1 MASSARVQGV
11 DVARG
16 LASAIMIQGHAYDG
30 WVRVEEKTSAS
41 YLFTRVLG
49 TLPLP
54 SFLLLAGAAIALRV
68 EAASARGEEPR
79 VVRHALVRRGLT
91 VFAIGYAVNAVGA
104 LMDGYEGLATF
115 FRADVLQVIG
125 LSIVLLAGLGIGARE
140 GRIDRRRLIVAG
152 VLLAIVPIVICPL
165 VSAALWDT
173 PEPWSYAVGLVS
185 MVAPIT
191 RMPLVPLTAWAAI
204 GLLISLA
211 LIGANREAKTIAGA
225 PTRVLLVLLGVALAL
240 AIAGTWLEGWMS
252 AALGE
257 PLDQRS
263 WAVIPNAIELAARG
277 TVVLAV
283 GALATPWLPRA
294 VRDVLARLGRGSL
307 VAYVV
312 HVPFCYGLLGRP
324 IEGRLTMLEATGF
337 VIALELI
344 SYAAVYVRDV
354 LQARRSGGSVA

>member
-30 WVRVEEKTSAS
+30 WVRASEKTSAS

-54 SFLLLAGAAIALRV
+54 SFLLLAGAAIALRI
-68 EAASARGEEPR
+68 EAASARGEEPGI
-79 VVRHALVRRGLT
+79 VRRALVRRGLT
-91 VFAIGYAVNAVGA
+91 VFAIGYAVNAAGA
-104 LMDGYEGLATF
+104 LMDGYEGIATF

-125 LSIVLLAGLGIGARE
+125 LSIVLLAALGIGTRD
-140 GRIDRRRLIVAG
+140 GRLDRRRLIGAG
-152 VLLAIVPIVICPL
+152 IALAIVPIVICPA

-191 RMPLVPLTAWAAI
+191 RMPIVPLASWAAI

-211 LIGANREAKTIAGA
+211 LIAENREAKTIAGA
-225 PTRVLLVLLGVALAL
+225 PTRVLLVLLAVALVL
-240 AIAGTWLEGWMS
+240 TLGGTWLEGWMS

-257 PLDQRS
+257 TLDQRS

-283 GALATPWLPRA
+283 GALATPWLPHA
-294 VRDVLARLGRGSL
+294 VRGVLARLGRGSL

-324 IEGRLTMLEATGF
+324 IEGRLSMVEATGF
-337 VIALELI
+337 VVGLEIL

-354 LQARRSGGSVA
+354 LQTRRTARSEA